1 MRRHILLLAT
11 VLPVLALAGCS
22 DNAHETKTTV
32 TKDGVTTTTVTTS
45 DGDNSVVSGLKI
57 DTDKFKA
64 NLDIPGISFGGDHFD
79 MDGMKLYPGSTVNG
93 VRVHATDKPGDDHG
107 DVVMA
112 FTSPAAP
119 AVVAKHMADQALAAG
134 FMLTSNTTALISG
147 SKPDDDGTN
156 RFSVTLAPQG
166 TATTGQLTVTGAKTK
181 E

>member
-1 MRRHILLLAT
+1 MRRHILFLAN

-22 DNAHETKTTV
+22 DDGHETKTTA

-57 DTDKFKA
+57 DTDKLKA
-64 NLDIPGISFGGDHFD
+64 NLDIPGISFGGDHMD

-93 VRVHATDKPGDDHG
+93 VRVHATDKPGDKQG
-107 DVVMA
+107 SVVMA
-112 FTSPAAP
+112 FTSPAAL
-119 AVVAKHMADQALAAG
+119 AAVAKHMADQATAAG
-134 FMLTSNTTALISG
+134 FTLNSNTTALVSG

-156 RFSVTLAPQG
+156 RFSVTLAPKGG
-166 TATTGQLTVTGAKTK
+166 TTVGQLTMTGGKTK